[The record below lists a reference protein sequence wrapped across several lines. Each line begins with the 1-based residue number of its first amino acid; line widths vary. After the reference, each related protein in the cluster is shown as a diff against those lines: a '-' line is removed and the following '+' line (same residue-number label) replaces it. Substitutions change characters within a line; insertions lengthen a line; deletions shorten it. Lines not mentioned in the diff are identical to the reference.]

1 MTLKNDGN
9 QNSLTTLLAGA
20 VSLATRLSDH
30 YQLITAPDGRL
41 RIIDS
46 EFQSDLDP
54 GIYNHWMIGLNELKK
69 AGVSLDNAKV
79 WSAQASFGYDE
90 ASVTKVWG
98 SLPTY
103 QTTAQNCPHV
113 EQSKQHTI
121 KDLIKLGILT
131 PHLAMRA
138 LSYHPALNDQPEWA
152 ELVVGELD
160 GVTDAV
166 RQLQRMIH
174 GLNRHAGWWNDLKTG
189 EPKERNDGELLML
202 MVSELAEGMEGVR
215 KNLMDDKLPHRKMI
229 EVELADCLI
238 RILDYAGGR
247 GLDVAGAMIEK
258 LAFNSVREDHTIAA
272 RQADDGK
279 KF

>member
-1 MTLKNDGN
+1 MTLKTDGT
-9 QNSLTTLLAGA
+9 QNSLTTLLSAETPAGKA
-20 VSLATRLSDH
+20 LRDDYDIGRYEDGSLVISHRKTKHL
-30 YQLITAPDGRL
+30 
-41 RIIDS
+41 
-46 EFQSDLDP
+46 LDAAN
-54 GIYNHWMIGLNELKK
+54 YEQWLIGLTHIKQ
-69 AGVSLDNAKV
+69 AGLTLDDALA
-79 WSAQASFGYDE
+79 WSAPSGVQRDD
-90 ASVTKVWG
+90 VLVKHVWN
-98 SLPTY
+98 SIATCQPT
-103 QTTAQNCPHV
+103 TPPCPHV
-113 EQSKQHTI
+113 EQAKQHTI
-121 KDLIKLGILT
+121 KDLIKMGILT
-131 PHLAMRA
+131 PHLAMQA
-138 LSYHPALNDQPEWA
+138 LSRHPALNDQPEWA

-160 GVTDAV
+160 CVTEAV

-174 GLNRHAGWWNDLKTG
+174 GLNRHAGWWSDLKTG
-189 EPKERNDGELLML
+189 EPKDRNDGELLML

-247 GLDVAGAMIEK
+247 GLDIAGAMIEK